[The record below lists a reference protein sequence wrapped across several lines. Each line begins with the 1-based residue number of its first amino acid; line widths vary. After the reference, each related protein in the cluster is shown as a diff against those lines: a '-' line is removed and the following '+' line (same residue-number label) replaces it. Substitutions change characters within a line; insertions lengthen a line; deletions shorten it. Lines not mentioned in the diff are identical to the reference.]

1 MRTRR
6 PLFQL
11 RTLFYEVDSRLSR
24 IFACTR
30 QRSVA
35 WIARWP
41 VAASD
46 SGDRC
51 LHDDRTPST
60 AGLCPTWPWV
70 RLIWLTM
77 EEGSVPITMMYLT
90 VPKLPYRRTAKSC
103 ATLYNLVRYITVL
116 AASLPRSLLPA
127 LSPSSSL
134 SLLSLFQS
142 FLCCLPPDYVCL
154 SFAPQIMILQLSLFL
169 YLSFYPGS
177 PELRF
182 FRHGRR

>member
-77 EEGSVPITMMYLT
+77 EGSVPITMMYVT

-127 LSPSSSL
+127 LSPSPSSL
-134 SLLSLFQS
+134 SLFIPLSCPFFNRFSAVSRRIMSVSL
-142 FLCCLPPDYVCL
+142 LPPR
-154 SFAPQIMILQLSLFL
+154 S
-169 YLSFYPGS
+169 
-177 PELRF
+177 
-182 FRHGRR
+182 